1 MSNSLDPDQDVR
13 QIWVKTVSK
22 DYQQMTL
29 TGKDLSQ
36 VLAKHEFLCIFG
48 IFLSKSVV
56 NDGCWLTSVSILKLI
71 SIAGVSTIL
80 SRLSDD
86 ELRDGMK
93 KLCSFQVN
101 PLSKVSEI

>member
-1 MSNSLDPDQDVR
+1 MSGRSG
-13 QIWVKTVSK
+13 SK
-22 DYQQMTL
+22 L
-29 TGKDLSQ
+29 FSKILAVKDLSK
-36 VLAKHEFLCIFG
+36 VLAKHECPCILG

-56 NDGCWLTSVSILKLI
+56 NDRCWLTGVSIFKLI

-101 PLSKVSEI
+101 PLSKVSEIQL

>member
-1 MSNSLDPDQDVR
+1 MNFTQLCLYV
-13 QIWVKTVSK
+13 V
-22 DYQQMTL
+22 
-29 TGKDLSQ
+29 GKDLSQ
-36 VLAKHEFLCIFG
+36 VLVKHEFPCILG

-56 NDGCWLTSVSILKLI
+56 NDGCWLTGVLILKLI
-71 SIAGVSTIL
+71 TITGVSTIL